1 MLALI
6 FNSFVYKIAT
16 HIVRFWKLQKLADG
30 QIKTSF
36 PNTFINNEDSDYEW
50 SNFKRL
56 ELNSR
61 AVQIKFDNKYI
72 LTTTYSL
79 TIEIYCV
86 NTGRFLQQLV
96 GHTCHITCY
105 DFCQDLNLIV
115 SGSAD
120 FTVKFW
126 SFQTESD
133 DLHENS
139 DSCLVTSE
147 FDKIW
152 PIRILIEKCPASG
165 TFLVITLST
174 HGFIYVKS
182 VEKINDVIPVISE
195 TTSDSSFKIFDFK
208 KSKLLFGAKFDLKLN
223 AQYFFSDN
231 INEDASILLL
241 CNRSFLK
248 YSNKTLVAYL
258 VTDSNASQNT
268 KVYIRKWHLDEDNST
283 FNLTEVNDT
292 SYEFLNRKSQ
302 LQFGIKRYEIIAFG
316 LW

>member
-1 MLALI
+1 LI
-6 FNSFVYKIAT
+6 A
-16 HIVRFWKLQKLADG
+16 
-30 QIKTSF
+30 
-36 PNTFINNEDSDYEW
+36 
-50 SNFKRL
+50 
-56 ELNSR
+56 
-61 AVQIKFDNKYI
+61 
-72 LTTTYSL
+72 
-79 TIEIYCV
+79 
-86 NTGRFLQQLV
+86 
-96 GHTCHITCY
+96 
-105 DFCQDLNLIV
+105 

-133 DLHENS
+133 DLQENS

-152 PIRILIEKCPASG
+152 PIRILIEKCPESG

-174 HGFIYVKS
+174 HGYIYVKS
-182 VEKINDVIPVISE
+182 VEKINDAILDKSE

-223 AQYFFSDN
+223 AQYIFRDH

-248 YSNKTLVAYL
+248 YSNNTLVAYL
-258 VTDSNASQNT
+258 VTDSNASQST
-268 KVYIRKWHLDEDNST
+268 KVYIRKWHLDEDSNT
-283 FNLTEVNDT
+283 FNLTDVNDT
-292 SYEFLNRKSQ
+292 SYEFLNKKSQ